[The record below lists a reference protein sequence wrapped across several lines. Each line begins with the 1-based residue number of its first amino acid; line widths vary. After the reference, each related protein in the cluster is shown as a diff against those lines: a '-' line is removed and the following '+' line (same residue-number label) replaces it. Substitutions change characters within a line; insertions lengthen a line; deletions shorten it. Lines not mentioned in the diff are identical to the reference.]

1 MNDEI
6 NKLKSELNEA
16 NAELAR
22 RERKLREYLLIDKMR
37 AEKDEEMK

>member
-37 AEKDEEMK
+37 SEKNEEMK